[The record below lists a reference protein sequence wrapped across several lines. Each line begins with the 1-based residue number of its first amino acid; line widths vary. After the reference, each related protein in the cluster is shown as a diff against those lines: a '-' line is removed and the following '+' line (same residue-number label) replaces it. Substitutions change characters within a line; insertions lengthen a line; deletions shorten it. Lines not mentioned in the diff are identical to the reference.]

1 MSSKRLQ
8 ISMNKG
14 INNSKLMHDGPKI
27 VQVARKW
34 VQVGTKWKPHFCN
47 FSLVFVEY
55 NTTQFLKT
63 GLYSSTGKRTTNK
76 DHFGSKWGHL
86 EVILAA
92 SWGIRARFG
101 SFWGGSGVILHPR
114 WHVLGHLGSKLE
126 GLGLILAQR

>member
-1 MSSKRLQ
+1 
-8 ISMNKG
+8 
-14 INNSKLMHDGPKI
+14 MHDGPKI

-63 GLYSSTGKRTTNK
+63 GLYSSTGKRTTNN

-101 SFWGGSGVILHPR
+101 SFLGGSG
-114 WHVLGHLGSKLE
+114 GHLASKVACLGTSWLQIGGSWSDFGSKIGSSGQFSL
-126 GLGLILAQR
+126 LQIHAIF